1 MEAAL
6 ALEMKD
12 SEFIEIIKLAIKF
25 DTNLRAASNKNKRF
39 K

>member
-25 DTNLRAASNKNKRF
+25 DTNLRTVF
-39 K
+39 F